1 MKKPTIPTNECIR
14 LDALH
19 ALNILDTPAEERFD
33 RLTRLAKRLFDVPM
47 SLVSLVDSDRQWFK
61 SNIGV
66 EVPETPRDISFCG
79 HAVLEEG
86 VFAIHDTALDER
98 FSDNPLVTGDP
109 KIRFYAGC
117 PIRGNDS
124 NKVGTLCI
132 LDIRPREFTEEDASL
147 LKDLAHMV
155 EQEIAAVQLAT
166 MDPLTSISNRRGFEA
181 LSVHALTL
189 CARLQKPA
197 TLFFFDLTEF
207 KKINDQFGHAEGDQ
221 ALICFAKLLLASFRE
236 TDVIGRLGGD
246 EFAVLLTNS
255 DREKSEMVL
264 ARFAES
270 VAKHNQD
277 EKRGYKLAYDIGV
290 VEYDYALDRGLE
302 DFINRADKLMYQN
315 KRSVRSL
322 SL

>member
-1 MKKPTIPTNECIR
+1 MKKPAILANECIR
-14 LDALH
+14 LDALQ

-33 RLTRLAKRLFDVPM
+33 RMTRLAKRLFDVPM
-47 SLVSLVDSDRQWFK
+47 SLVSLVDAERQWFK

-66 EVPETPRDISFCG
+66 DVSETPRDISFCG
-79 HAVLEEG
+79 HAVLEDD
-86 VFAIHDTALDER
+86 VFAIHDTALDPR
-98 FSDNPLVTGDP
+98 FSDNPLVTGGP
-109 KIRFYAGC
+109 GIRFYAGC

-132 LDIRPREFTEEDASL
+132 MDVQPRKFTEEDASL

-181 LSVHALTL
+181 LGVHVLTL
-189 CARLQKPA
+189 CARLKKPA
-197 TLFFFDLTEF
+197 TLFFFDLTRF
-207 KKINDQFGHAEGDQ
+207 KEINDQFGHAEGDH
-221 ALICFAKLLLASFRE
+221 ALSCFGKLLLASFRE

-255 DREKSEMVL
+255 DRKKSEMVL

-270 VAKHNQD
+270 VAKHNED
-277 EKRGYKLAYDIGV
+277 GKRGYELAYDIGV
-290 VEYDYALDRGLE
+290 VEYDHISDKSLE

-315 KRSVRSL
+315 KRLRNT
-322 SL
+322 